1 MGKGE
6 KDSFYYFARQR
17 GPEQANALKTVPP
30 TGKNCRELYSEKE
43 NKTKQNRFQL
53 GSRIGANIHSPLFG
67 GISVVKAGVRSWPDT
82 VEAFRV
88 PAE

>member
-17 GPEQANALKTVPP
+17 RPEQANALKTVPP

-43 NKTKQNRFQL
+43 NKTKQVSIRKQDWGKHSFSSL
-53 GSRIGANIHSPLFG
+53 WGDLSRQSW
-67 GISVVKAGVRSWPDT
+67 RSWPDT